1 MATFPQTSRVARVR
15 ARLTVDERQFRT
27 LTYIALG
34 ALTLIVFTGAAV
46 RLSDSGLGCSTWPR
60 CTAGSTGHLYPS
72 LSIHPLIEFSNRAIS
87 SLVGVMCAV
96 IAIAALTRKPFRRD
110 LAWLAWSLPLGVA
123 GQAFLGGYTVKADLA
138 PGFVMSH
145 FLLSMV
151 ILIFAVALAW
161 RATHEPGSLERN
173 PDRLVVWTTRV
184 AAVFCA
190 LTLVAGTAATAAG
203 PHSGGSIGQDH
214 FIKRLTI
221 KGPDTLEWAV
231 NNHGIAATL
240 FGILVIGIWF
250 LKRRRGQVFDPA
262 EPITL
267 LGVMLAG
274 QGLLGAVQYE
284 LKLPAGMVWIHVA
297 MATVTW
303 VVTLWAVCVESYVM
317 PLRPPY
323 GGAGAGASPGVG
335 EGAVGVPP
343 QHRVTAG
350 SRA

>member
-1 MATFPQTSRVARVR
+1 MATAQQTPLLRARDLR
-15 ARLTVDERQFRT
+15 ARLYVDEERFRILA
-27 LTYIALG
+27 LTALVL
-34 ALTLIVFTGAAV
+34 LTLIVFTGAAV
-46 RLSDSGLGCSTWPR
+46 RLTDSGLGCSTWPR
-60 CTAGSTGHLYPS
+60 CTTGHGGHLYPS

-87 SLVGVMCAV
+87 SLVGVICAV
-96 IAIAALTRKPFRRD
+96 IAIASLTRKPFRRD
-110 LAWLAWSLPLGVA
+110 LALLAWALPLGVV

-145 FLLSMV
+145 FMLSMV
-151 ILIFAVALAW
+151 ILVFAVALAW
-161 RATHEPGSLERN
+161 RATHAPGTLTPSA
-173 PDRLVVWTTRV
+173 DRLVAWTTRL

-203 PHSGGSIGQDH
+203 PHSGGSSGQDH

-240 FGILVIGIWF
+240 FGVLIITIFF
-250 LKRRRGQVFDPA
+250 LKRRRGQPWDPA

-267 LGVMLAG
+267 LGVLLAG

-303 VVTLWAVCVESYVM
+303 VVTLWAVCVESYQ
-317 PLRPPY
+317 PAARR
-323 GGAGAGASPGVG
+323 PGVPVRDRRY
-335 EGAVGVPP
+335 ADDPRLALP
-343 QHRVTAG
+343 
-350 SRA
+350 RAEFVAD